1 MFKRVTWMGVGAV
14 AGSAGTVYTQRKV
27 KQQMERISKEIADKA
42 TPRQAAEL
50 AKQAALGVRDRVL
63 PQRRAAQAT
72 STVDVREST
81 SVRPVPESELQADS
95 LTVREKV
102 REVIAVV
109 KR

>member
-1 MFKRVTWMGVGAV
+1 MFKRVTWMGLGAV

-27 KQQMERISKEIADKA
+27 KQQVERISKEIADKA

-63 PQRRAAQAT
+63 PQRRAT
-72 STVDVREST
+72 HTTGTVDVREST
-81 SVRPVPESELQADS
+81 SVRPLGGSGFEPDP